1 MSSSEIKNQ
10 WFDLREN
17 LEPGFFKYSN
27 YMILHVIP
35 HVIILYTHTLT
46 SIFGNF

>member
-10 WFDLREN
+10 WFDLRET
-17 LEPGFFKYSN
+17 LEPVFLNSN

-35 HVIILYTHTLT
+35 NVIILYTHTLT